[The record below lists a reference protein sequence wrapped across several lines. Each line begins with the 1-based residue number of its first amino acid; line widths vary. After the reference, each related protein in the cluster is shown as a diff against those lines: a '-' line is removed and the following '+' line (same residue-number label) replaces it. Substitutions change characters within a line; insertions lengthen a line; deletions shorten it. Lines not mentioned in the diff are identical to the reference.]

1 MKLSIVIPA
10 YNVEQYIG
18 RCFDSIFNQ
27 QIETD
32 MLEVIVVNDGSKDGT
47 EDIIKQY
54 ASQHPNLIYISQE
67 NQGQSVARNIGL
79 KRATGDLIWYV
90 DSDDAT
96 TENSIQTIFS
106 YFKKYPHADF
116 LTFNWINLYVP
127 DGSKRFSKSWGEK
140 KMGIHLKKKNN
151 IYEKPFDGFAANA
164 RLIASVPWFHVFKRE
179 YLLNHNLFFS
189 PGLLHEDDELCM
201 RLCFFAKEV
210 RFIPFAHYIYS
221 AMRPGSLTTV
231 NHTFTM
237 KSVDCSLKTIEIWK
251 KFEQEF
257 AYNSKQVCYINKFIK
272 YKYQRLVLLAARK
285 KDIELNHLYLK
296 HKNEWRK
303 GYKDSYKKSISIKNF
318 SVVDFLKYLVVLY
331 CPQYYKY
338 TELSTLKRII
348 KGNS

>member
-18 RCFDSIFNQ
+18 NCLDSIFNQ

-67 NQGQSVARNIGL
+67 NQGQSVARNTGL

-140 KMGIHLKKKNN
+140 KNG
-151 IYEKPFDGFAANA
+151 D
-164 RLIASVPWFHVFKRE
+164 
-179 YLLNHNLFFS
+179 
-189 PGLLHEDDELCM
+189 
-201 RLCFFAKEV
+201 
-210 RFIPFAHYIYS
+210 
-221 AMRPGSLTTV
+221 
-231 NHTFTM
+231 
-237 KSVDCSLKTIEIWK
+237 
-251 KFEQEF
+251 
-257 AYNSKQVCYINKFIK
+257 
-272 YKYQRLVLLAARK
+272 
-285 KDIELNHLYLK
+285 
-296 HKNEWRK
+296 
-303 GYKDSYKKSISIKNF
+303 
-318 SVVDFLKYLVVLY
+318 
-331 CPQYYKY
+331 
-338 TELSTLKRII
+338 
-348 KGNS
+348 